1 MRSGG
6 WGPQHGGQPGFL
18 IPLQLPIGN
27 CPPTGAFVEAQG
39 LVPADPWG
47 RGSAAHFLESA
58 GDDLIASPTSSNL
71 DRKIQSLLLPG
82 CKPQSEW

>member
-1 MRSGG
+1 MGG
-6 WGPQHGGQPGFL
+6 EGAWLSTAFSFPFNYLQATVRPPGRL
-18 IPLQLPIGN
+18 WRLQVLR
-27 CPPTGAFVEAQG
+27 
-39 LVPADPWG
+39 LADPWG

-58 GDDLIASPTSSNL
+58 GDDLIASPTSSHI